1 MPEPAQET
9 NPQETVQSTAAPN
22 QNASQPVLE
31 RSPEPECATNG
42 QKTVNAYPEHV
53 PQFAII
59 HDQGAATA
67 VLEAVAVLE
76 PPAKRPHPR
85 ITKENARTLALKSAE
100 VRRRN
105 RDTAEAERLA
115 ALRPAAP
122 EGQTDANRAAP
133 WSEELEIVQEQIT
146 RTRKQLQDNMEPGE
160 RAQLVRALDLMLD
173 RKRILQERPLPG
185 SRRPA
190 AESSRSRPGLFT
202 APQPEPT
209 TPQGNAGQEQE

>member
-1 MPEPAQET
+1 MVLPMPEPAQET
-9 NPQETVQSTAAPN
+9 NPQETVQSTTAPN

-42 QKTVNAYPEHV
+42 QKAANAYPEHV

-59 HDQGAATA
+59 HDRGAATA
-67 VLEAVAVLE
+67 VLE
-76 PPAKRPHPR
+76 PARKPISRFTP
-85 ITKENARTLALKSAE
+85 ENARLMSAKALE
-100 VRRRN
+100 TRRRN
-105 RDTAEAERLA
+105 AAIRLQAEQAEQPTTNQAQGAPVIA
-115 ALRPAAP
+115 A
-122 EGQTDANRAAP
+122 GP

-202 APQPEPT
+202 APSPEPA